1 MTVAWLDRVRS
12 TARERLHRA
21 EAADGTPAVVAPP
34 EPDEHSPEEE
44 VPRGVRVAAAWTWR
58 LLVLAAGVYALATV
72 AARLSTVL
80 IPVAVALLLAALLHR
95 PVAYLRAQGAPRSLS
110 AAVVLVGGLAVVGGT
125 LGVVVD
131 AMVNG
136 FADLSSN
143 VTQGVDK
150 VRDWLVEGPLGLSQ
164 KQIDNYIDSATTA
177 LSDNRST
184 ITSGA
189 LSTASTV
196 GHVLAGFFIVLFV
209 TFFFLRDGAQIWA
222 FLIRFLPRGARLPV
236 WRAGNDAWETLHSY
250 VKATVFVAFV
260 DALGIGVGAAILG
273 VPLALPLGAL
283 VFLSSFIPV
292 VGATLSGVVAILV
305 ALVAKG
311 PVTALIM
318 LAIVIG
324 VQQLEG
330 HVLQPFVMGRAVALH
345 PLAVI
350 LVLTAGIVIAG
361 IVGGLIAVPILAVL
375 NTAVRSLA
383 TSRRSLGRRT
393 GPPGTARLAGPG
405 KPGAETVAGSGIA
418 TAEAPDADEPL
429 RSDSPAR

>member
-1 MTVAWLDRVRS
+1 
-12 TARERLHRA
+12 
-21 EAADGTPAVVAPP
+21 
-34 EPDEHSPEEE
+34 
-44 VPRGVRVAAAWTWR
+44 
-58 LLVLAAGVYALATV
+58 
-72 AARLSTVL
+72 
-80 IPVAVALLLAALLHR
+80 
-95 PVAYLRAQGAPRSLS
+95 
-110 AAVVLVGGLAVVGGT
+110 
-125 LGVVVD
+125 
-131 AMVNG
+131 
-136 FADLSSN
+136 
-143 VTQGVDK
+143 
-150 VRDWLVEGPLGLSQ
+150 
-164 KQIDNYIDSATTA
+164 
-177 LSDNRST
+177 
-184 ITSGA
+184 
-189 LSTASTV
+189 
-196 GHVLAGFFIVLFV
+196 
-209 TFFFLRDGAQIWA
+209 
-222 FLIRFLPRGARLPV
+222 V
-236 WRAGNDAWETLHSY
+236 WRAGNDAWETLHAY

-260 DALGIGVGAAILG
+260 DALGIGIGAAVLG

-383 TSRRSLGRRT
+383 TSRRSLASRN
-393 GPPGTARLAGPG
+393 GPPGTARLAEPG
-405 KPGAETVAGSGIA
+405 RPGAEPVAGSGIA
-418 TAEAPDADEPL
+418 SAEAPAAAESL
-429 RSDSPAR
+429 T

>member
-1 MTVAWLDRVRS
+1 MTVAWLDRVRT

-21 EAADGTPAVVAPP
+21 EGAAPAPAVEVPHEA
-34 EPDEHSPEEE
+34 DEHAPEEE

-58 LLVLAAGVYALATV
+58 LLVIASGVYALAWV
-72 AARLSTVL
+72 AAQLSTVL

-125 LGVVVD
+125 LGVVIN
-131 AMVNG
+131 AMVSG
-136 FADLSSN
+136 FAGLSDN
-143 VTQGVDK
+143 VTQGIDK
-150 VRDWLVEGPLGLSQ
+150 VRDWLVEGPPGLSQ
-164 KQIDNYIDSATTA
+164 KQIDSYIDSATKA

-222 FLIRFLPRGARLPV
+222 FLTRFLPRGARLPV
-236 WRAGNDAWETLHSY
+236 WRAGNEAWETLHSY

-292 VGATLSGVVAILV
+292 VGATLSGIVAVLV
-305 ALVAKG
+305 ALVADG

-383 TSRRSLGRRT
+383 SSRRSQG
-393 GPPGTARLAGPG
+393 GPPGTAKLAAPG
-405 KPGAETVAGSGIA
+405 ESGAEPVAGSGI
-418 TAEAPDADEPL
+418 TGAEAPPADEPL
-429 RSDSPAR
+429 RSDVGAH

>member
-1 MTVAWLDRVRS
+1 MTVAWLDRVRT

-21 EAADGTPAVVAPP
+21 EVTEVEPVAHGSP
-34 EPDEHSPEEE
+34 EPEEHRPEED
-44 VPRGVRVAAAWTWR
+44 VPRGIRVASAWAWR
-58 LLVLAAGVYALATV
+58 LLVLAAAIYALAWV

-95 PVAYLRAQGAPRSLS
+95 PVRYLRERGAPQSLS

-125 LGVVVD
+125 LGVVIN

-143 VTQGVDK
+143 VTQGVGK
-150 VRDWLVEGPLGLSQ
+150 VRDWLVGGPLGLSQ
-164 KQIDNYIDSATTA
+164 TQIDNYIDSATKA
-177 LSDNRST
+177 ISDNRST

-189 LSTASTV
+189 LSTATTV

-222 FLIRFLPRGARLPV
+222 FLTRFLPRGARAPM

-260 DALGIGVGAAILG
+260 DALGIGIGAAVLG

-318 LAIVIG
+318 VAIVIG

-361 IVGGLIAVPILAVL
+361 IVGGLVAVPILAVL

-383 TSRRSLGRRT
+383 ATRNGRTSG
-393 GPPGTARLAGPG
+393 GAPPGTAPLAGPG
-405 KPGAETVAGSGIA
+405 APGAEPVAGSGIA
-418 TAEAPDADEPL
+418 AAAAPAADEPVRAEAPAN
-429 RSDSPAR
+429 

>member
-1 MTVAWLDRVRS
+1 MTVAWLDRVRT

-21 EAADGTPAVVAPP
+21 ETADRVPAQVEAP
-34 EPDEHSPEEE
+34 EPEEHSPEEE
-44 VPRGVRVAAAWTWR
+44 VPRGIRVAAAWSWR
-58 LLVLAAGVYALATV
+58 LLVLAAGVYALAWV
-72 AARLSTVL
+72 AAQLSTVL

-95 PVAYLRAQGAPRSLS
+95 PVRYLRAQGAPRSLS

-125 LGVVVD
+125 LGVVIN

-150 VRDWLVEGPLGLSQ
+150 VRDWLVEGPLSLSQ
-164 KQIDNYIDSATTA
+164 KQIDSYIDSATK
-177 LSDNRST
+177 SISENRST

-222 FLIRFLPRGARLPV
+222 FVTRFLPRGARLPV

-260 DALGIGVGAAILG
+260 DALGIGIGAAVLG

-305 ALVAKG
+305 ALVAEG

-383 TSRRSLGRRT
+383 TSRRSLAPRT
-393 GPPGTARLAGPG
+393 GPPGTARLAEPG
-405 KPGAETVAGSGIA
+405 EDGAQPVAGSGIA
-418 TAEAPDADEPL
+418 SADAPQAAEPL
-429 RSDSPAR
+429 HADTPAH

>member
-1 MTVAWLDRVRS
+1 MTRAWLDRVRS
-12 TARERLHRA
+12 TARERLHRLD
-21 EAADGTPAVVAPP
+21 EADRPVPVTVTHDEDDIDDG
-34 EPDEHSPEEE
+34 
-44 VPRGVRVAAAWTWR
+44 VPRGVRVAAAWAWR
-58 LLVLAAGVYALATV
+58 LLVLGAALYALAW
-72 AARLSTVL
+72 AAGQLSTVL
-80 IPVAVALLLAALLHR
+80 IPVAVALLLSALLYR
-95 PVAYLRAQGAPRSLS
+95 PVRFLRAHGAPRSAS

-125 LGVVVD
+125 LGVVVA
-131 AMVNG
+131 AMVAG
-136 FADLSSN
+136 FADLASN
-143 VTQGVDK
+143 VNQGVDRI
-150 VRDWLVEGPLGLSQ
+150 RDWLVDGPLGLSQ
-164 KQIDNYIDSATTA
+164 KQIDGYIDSATRA
-177 LSDNRST
+177 VSDNKST

-189 LSTASTV
+189 LSTATTV

-222 FLIRFLPRGARLPV
+222 FLTRFLPRSARLPV
-236 WRAGNDAWETLHSY
+236 WTAGNEAWETLNAY

-260 DALGIGVGAAILG
+260 DALGIGIGAAVLG

-292 VGATLSGVVAILV
+292 IGATLSGAVAVLV

-318 LAIVIG
+318 LAIVIA

-361 IVGGLIAVPILAVL
+361 IVGGLIAVPMLAVL

-383 TSRRSLGRRT
+383 ARRPAT
-393 GPPGTARLAGPG
+393 AGPPGTVQLAPPGDEGPG
-405 KPGAETVAGSGIA
+405 TVVGSA
-418 TAEAPDADEPL
+418 VADTVPDSGEQIPV
-429 RSDSPAR
+429 R

>member
-1 MTVAWLDRVRS
+1 
-12 TARERLHRA
+12 
-21 EAADGTPAVVAPP
+21 
-34 EPDEHSPEEE
+34 
-44 VPRGVRVAAAWTWR
+44 
-58 LLVLAAGVYALATV
+58 
-72 AARLSTVL
+72 
-80 IPVAVALLLAALLHR
+80 
-95 PVAYLRAQGAPRSLS
+95 
-110 AAVVLVGGLAVVGGT
+110 
-125 LGVVVD
+125 
-131 AMVNG
+131 
-136 FADLSSN
+136 

-164 KQIDNYIDSATTA
+164 KQIDGYSDSATRA
-177 LSDNRST
+177 VSDNKST

-189 LSTASTV
+189 LSTATTV

-222 FLIRFLPRGARLPV
+222 FLTRFLPRSARLPV
-236 WRAGNDAWETLHSY
+236 WTAGNEAWETLNAY

-260 DALGIGVGAAILG
+260 DALGIGIGAAVLG

-292 VGATLSGVVAILV
+292 IGATLSGAVAVLV

-318 LAIVIG
+318 LAIVIA

-361 IVGGLIAVPILAVL
+361 IVGGLIAVPMLAVL

-383 TSRRSLGRRT
+383 ARRPAT
-393 GPPGTARLAGPG
+393 AGPPGTVELAPPGDEGPG
-405 KPGAETVAGSGIA
+405 TVAGSA
-418 TAEAPDADEPL
+418 VADTVPDSGEQIPV
-429 RSDSPAR
+429 R

>member
-1 MTVAWLDRVRS
+1 
-12 TARERLHRA
+12 
-21 EAADGTPAVVAPP
+21 
-34 EPDEHSPEEE
+34 
-44 VPRGVRVAAAWTWR
+44 
-58 LLVLAAGVYALATV
+58 
-72 AARLSTVL
+72 
-80 IPVAVALLLAALLHR
+80 
-95 PVAYLRAQGAPRSLS
+95 
-110 AAVVLVGGLAVVGGT
+110 
-125 LGVVVD
+125 
-131 AMVNG
+131 
-136 FADLSSN
+136 
-143 VTQGVDK
+143 
-150 VRDWLVEGPLGLSQ
+150 VEGPLGLSQ
-164 KQIDNYIDSATTA
+164 KQIDSYIDSATKA

-209 TFFFLRDGAQIWA
+209 TFFFLRDGAQLWA
-222 FLIRFLPRGARLPV
+222 FLTRFVPRSARLPV
-236 WRAGNDAWETLHSY
+236 WRAGNEAWETLNSY

-292 VGATLSGVVAILV
+292 VGATLSGIVAVLV
-305 ALVAKG
+305 ALVADG

-383 TSRRSLGRRT
+383 QSRRGLAART
-393 GPPGTARLAGPG
+393 GPPGTARLVMPG
-405 KPGAETVAGSGIA
+405 EPGAEAMAGSGIA
-418 TAEAPDADEPL
+418 DAEAPPADEPL
-429 RSDSPAR
+429 RSDHGAR

>member
-1 MTVAWLDRVRS
+1 MTVAWLDRVRT

-21 EAADGTPAVVAPP
+21 EAPAPAPVVDAPH
-34 EPDEHSPEEE
+34 EPDEHAPEEE
-44 VPRGVRVAAAWTWR
+44 VPRGVRVAAAWVWR
-58 LLVLAAGVYALATV
+58 LLVIAAGVYALAWV
-72 AARLSTVL
+72 AGRLSTVL
-80 IPVAVALLLAALLHR
+80 IPVAVALLLSALLHR

-110 AAVVLVGGLAVVGGT
+110 AAVVLVGGLVVVGGT
-125 LGVVVD
+125 LGVVVN
-131 AMVNG
+131 AMVSG
-136 FADLSSN
+136 FAGLSDN

-164 KQIDNYIDSATTA
+164 TQIDSYIASATKA

-222 FLIRFLPRGARLPV
+222 FLTRFLPRGARLPV
-236 WRAGNDAWETLHSY
+236 WRAGNEAWETLHSY

-260 DALGIGVGAAILG
+260 DALGIGVGAAVLG

-292 VGATLSGVVAILV
+292 VGATLSGAVAVLV
-305 ALVAKG
+305 ALVAKD
-311 PVTALIM
+311 PVVALIM

-345 PLAVI
+345 PLAVV

-383 TSRRSLGRRT
+383 QSRQGPAART
-393 GPPGTARLAGPG
+393 GPPGTATLAAPG
-405 KPGAETVAGSGIA
+405 KPGAEPMAGSGIA
-418 TAEAPDADEPL
+418 DAGAPAADEPL
-429 RSDSPAR
+429 RSDHRAH

>member
-1 MTVAWLDRVRS
+1 MTVAWLDRVRT

-21 EAADGTPAVVAPP
+21 EPADGAPVVAPHP
-34 EPDEHSPEEE
+34 EPDEHAPEEE

-58 LLVLAAGVYALATV
+58 VLVIAAGVYALAWV

-95 PVAYLRAQGAPRSLS
+95 PVAYLRSRGAPRSLS

-125 LGVVVD
+125 LGVVVN
-131 AMVNG
+131 AMVAG

-150 VRDWLVEGPLGLSQ
+150 VRDWLVAGPLGLSQ
-164 KQIDNYIDSATTA
+164 TQIDNYIDSATKA
-177 LSDNRST
+177 VSDNRST

-222 FLIRFLPRGARLPV
+222 FLTRFLPRGARLPV
-236 WRAGNDAWETLHSY
+236 WRAGNDAWETLHAY

-260 DALGIGVGAAILG
+260 DALGIGIGAAVLG

-292 VGATLSGVVAILV
+292 VGATLSGAVAILV
-305 ALVAKG
+305 ALVAEG

-318 LAIVIG
+318 LAIVVA

-383 TSRRSLGRRT
+383 TSRLSLASRN
-393 GPPGTARLAGPG
+393 GPPGTARLAEPG
-405 KPGAETVAGSGIA
+405 EPGAEAVAGSGIA
-418 TAEAPDADEPL
+418 HAEAPDATEPL
-429 RSDSPAR
+429 RSS

>member
-1 MTVAWLDRVRS
+1 MTVAWLDRVRT

-21 EAADGTPAVVAPP
+21 EADGVPAVAVPP
-34 EPDEHSPEEE
+34 EPDEHSAEEE

-58 LLVLAAGVYALATV
+58 LLVIASGVYALAWV

-80 IPVAVALLLAALLHR
+80 IPVAVALLLSALLHR

-110 AAVVLVGGLAVVGGT
+110 AAVVLVSGLAVVGGT
-125 LGVVVD
+125 LGVVIN

-164 KQIDNYIDSATTA
+164 TQIDNYIASATKA
-177 LSDNRST
+177 VSDNRST

-209 TFFFLRDGAQIWA
+209 TFFFLRDGAHIWA
-222 FLIRFLPRGARLPV
+222 FLTRFLPRGARLPV
-236 WRAGNDAWETLHSY
+236 WRAGNDAWETLHAY

-260 DALGIGVGAAILG
+260 DALGIGIGSAVLG

-330 HVLQPFVMGRAVALH
+330 HVLQPFVMGRAVSLH

-383 TSRRSLGRRT
+383 TSRRSLASRN
-393 GPPGTARLAGPG
+393 GPPGTARLAEPG
-405 KPGAETVAGSGIA
+405 RPGAEPVAGSGIA
-418 TAEAPDADEPL
+418 SAEAPAAAESLTADT
-429 RSDSPAR
+429 PAR